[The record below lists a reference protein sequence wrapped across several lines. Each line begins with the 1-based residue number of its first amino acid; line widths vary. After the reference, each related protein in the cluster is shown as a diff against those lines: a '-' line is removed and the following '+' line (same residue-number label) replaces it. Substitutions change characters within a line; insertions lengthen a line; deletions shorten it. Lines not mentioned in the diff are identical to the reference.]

1 MISAK
6 GCPSQITWASLPAKE
21 TSSKSPSGST
31 VIVPVVE
38 LLQGLPVVVT
48 VKLYNVCAV
57 TFAVGVPDI
66 SNWVPP
72 PVTIKVTPVGK
83 PVTVAPEAPS
93 NNWYCIS

>member
-1 MISAK
+1 M
-6 GCPSQITWASLPAKE
+6 PARD

-31 VIVPVVE
+31 VIVPVVK

-66 SNWVPP
+66 STWVPP

-83 PVTVAPEAPS
+83 PVTVAPVAPS
-93 NNWYCIS
+93 NNWYWIS